1 MAPRRGFPAPPTTP
15 DDSPNMPAR
24 ARAAAHATLSLTGL
38 ALSSL
43 ALSSL
48 TLCAC
53 SATDGA
59 APAGRR
65 TDLGRVPLELV
76 ELYDMAATDGVIE
89 IELDRDGRIVEM
101 EAEIPLLDVPKVAA
115 DAALAH
121 LPAGRVTGAERELTR
136 RGPGYELKF
145 DVGGLA
151 WEVVVDEQGNILET
165 EQELDPLSAP
175 RAVIDTANA
184 TVPGGVLR
192 SVELIVRRD
201 SREYHVKKDL
211 LGVTY
216 KIVTDG
222 DGRLLRAVREARAE
236 IEIPLAPNA
245 FARKT
250 R

>member
-1 MAPRRGFPAPPTTP
+1 MAPRRGFPVPPTTP
-15 DDSPNMPAR
+15 DDPPIMPVR
-24 ARAAAHATLSLTGL
+24 ARAAALATLSLAGL
-38 ALSSL
+38 ALS
-43 ALSSL
+43 
-48 TLCAC
+48 AC
-53 SATDGA
+53 SAPD
-59 APAGRR
+59 GRR

-101 EAEIPLLDVPKVAA
+101 EADIPLVDVPKVVT
-115 DAALAH
+115 DAAFAH

-151 WEVVVDEQGNILET
+151 WEVVVDEQGRILET
-165 EQELDPLSAP
+165 EQELDPLLAP
-175 RAVIDTANA
+175 RAVIDTAHA
-184 TVPGGVLR
+184 AVPGGVLR
-192 SVELIVRRD
+192 SVELIVRPDSREYSV

-222 DGRLLRAVREARAE
+222 EGLLLRAVREARAE

-245 FARKT
+245 LT
-250 R
+250 RRTR

>member
-1 MAPRRGFPAPPTTP
+1 MHMRTPTTLGAVRFTVLA
-15 DDSPNMPAR
+15 SLLATTSCASFERSQR
-24 ARAAAHATLSLTGL
+24 AN
-38 ALSSL
+38 
-43 ALSSL
+43 
-48 TLCAC
+48 
-53 SATDGA
+53 
-59 APAGRR
+59 

-89 IELDRDGRIVEM
+89 VELDRDGRIVEM

-136 RGPGYELKF
+136 RGPGYEIKF

-165 EQELDPLSAP
+165 EQELDALLAP
-175 RAVIDTANA
+175 RAVIDTAHA

-192 SVELIVRRD
+192 SVELIVRDEGRGD
-201 SREYHVKKDL
+201 DVAREYHVKKDL

-216 KIVTDG
+216 KVVTDG

-236 IEIPLAPNA
+236 IEIPLASDT
-245 FARKT
+245 FARKA